1 MDFEKQTPVTVQ
13 SFHYDLVDEGVAAKS
28 EVNPGIR
35 KLDVSG
41 DDEHSEEEGSY
52 YDVAVFF
59 DVIPAPAEFEVSGA
73 IHQIVQIKNYHGDG
87 TDISNADWQLLSR
100 PLVEY
105 IETLTYEV
113 TQVTVD
119 KPVNLNFKA
128 EF

>member
-59 DVIPAPAEFEVSGA
+59 
-73 IHQIVQIKNYHGDG
+73 
-87 TDISNADWQLLSR
+87 
-100 PLVEY
+100 
-105 IETLTYEV
+105 
-113 TQVTVD
+113 
-119 KPVNLNFKA
+119 
-128 EF
+128 

>member
-73 IHQIVQIKNYHGDG
+73 IHQIVQIKNYH
-87 TDISNADWQLLSR
+87 
-100 PLVEY
+100 
-105 IETLTYEV
+105 
-113 TQVTVD
+113 
-119 KPVNLNFKA
+119 
-128 EF
+128 